1 MAEARRLD
9 IVLDAIWKGADDIR
23 QATNDIERAKDA
35 SGKAGGALESLGNI
49 KSAIAGAGL
58 GLVALKI
65 KEIGQA
71 SLELASDAAETAS
84 LIDNSLGPAAD
95 GFRDKIEAIA
105 DATGRSKQVIYES
118 SSGILAMAKN
128 MGFAQTEAGN
138 FAAEMSQAA
147 LDLESFFNGD
157 PGQGFADLQSA
168 LSGSS
173 EVMNKYGIDVKE
185 TTLKQ
190 MALAQGII
198 ATAGDAIPRQERAL
212 LLLQAVQTQAAD
224 AMGDAER
231 TADGYANTSRGLADA
246 LKELGAEFGQSIIEP
261 ATDANSTLTTL
272 ARSLTEVFAASREFH
287 EGIAGDGSSV
297 RSLDEIAA
305 AADRLQSTMTAQ
317 QGLGG
322 DFGKF
327 FAGGKTTQE
336 FRALTEEI
344 AKSSNNMAE
353 FAVNLQKAFGTT
365 TASKLKDNFDL
376 SSIFN
381 QAQIEK
387 STRAMEDHLAAIEA
401 NKRAI
406 TEAVSAFEEAPP
418 TFLELSR
425 ASRAAAEA
433 YEYNASAAK
442 NLFDAHMDKIATD
455 TLAKA
460 EADKAAE
467 EASRAHA
474 AAMERQ
480 VAEMERLNA
489 ASGDYFTSFAGEFD
503 PAAVM
508 LEAADAAGANAR
520 ALAQVAVQQGILT
533 QNEAD
538 LKVAAAD
545 RQLAYEAAAQVFAKT
560 GDVDA
565 YAAAVERAN
574 QAFDNFQG
582 TAVEARN
589 AQQGQI
595 FAEEDPFF
603 RIGEQ
608 APVAETALQNV
619 QTAADTAFQ
628 GVQTAIETT
637 NAAFETGIGV
647 IDSYI
652 AKLSEI
658 PAIIRTLVIAELEV
672 AGQRVG
678 GAGGGSISDAV
689 AAAGVQ

>member
-23 QATNDIERAKDA
+23 QATSDIDRAKDA
-35 SGKAGGALESLGNI
+35 SGKAKTGLEALGSIG
-49 KSAIAGAGL
+49 SAIAGAGL

-198 ATAGDAIPRQERAL
+198 ATASDAIPRQERAL

-231 TADGYANTSRGLADA
+231 TSDGYANTSRGLSDA
-246 LKELGAEFGQSIIEP
+246 LRELGAEFGESLIEP
-261 ATDANSTLTTL
+261 ATEAKSVLTDLARALTDYLGNVNDLKSSIKDSNVPQAEKNRLLTQLRIGAIDAAEAMRQLNEIERDGATFVRTSASGLDELADSMDNVAAAGDRVANSQRNVFDGLSDTSERLEYMRRVAEDTGDSATRYERTTQ
-272 ARSLTEVFAASREFH
+272 AAFQNVA
-287 EGIAGDGSSV
+287 AGA
-297 RSLDEIAA
+297 EQAA
-305 AADRLQSTMTAQ
+305 AAYTSIDPAIAQ
-317 QGLGG
+317 LIQ
-322 DFGKF
+322 
-327 FAGGKTTQE
+327 Q
-336 FRALTEEI
+336 
-344 AKSSNNMAE
+344 
-353 FAVNLQKAFGTT
+353 Q
-365 TASKLKDNFDL
+365 
-376 SSIFN
+376 
-381 QAQIEK
+381 
-387 STRAMEDHLAAIEA
+387 
-401 NKRAI
+401 
-406 TEAVSAFEEAPP
+406 
-418 TFLELSR
+418 
-425 ASRAAAEA
+425 
-433 YEYNASAAK
+433 
-442 NLFDAHMDKIATD
+442 
-455 TLAKA
+455 
-460 EADKAAE
+460 
-467 EASRAHA
+467 
-474 AAMERQ
+474 
-480 VAEMERLNA
+480 ERLNA

-582 TAVEARN
+582 TAAEARN

-652 AKLSEI
+652 AKLAEI

-672 AGQRVG
+672 AGQQVG